1 MDYEII
7 GTVAQIVTGL
17 ATLAL
22 AFFLL
27 NQLRLQRKESTTN
40 LRLTIGTQVND
51 LFSSVYADRDFANV
65 FLLGTEGEGQLDKI
79 DQHRFNMFMLQ
90 YFAQFRD
97 HWENG
102 DDHSNVAARVQAI
115 FGVGSGVSQF
125 WQEIGRNLHSD
136 EFVSFIEQSAN
147 QSTE

>member
-7 GTVAQIVTGL
+7 GTVAQIVTGF

-65 FLLGTEGEGQLDKI
+65 FLLGTEG
-79 DQHRFNMFMLQ
+79 
-90 YFAQFRD
+90 
-97 HWENG
+97 
-102 DDHSNVAARVQAI
+102 
-115 FGVGSGVSQF
+115 
-125 WQEIGRNLHSD
+125 
-136 EFVSFIEQSAN
+136 
-147 QSTE
+147 